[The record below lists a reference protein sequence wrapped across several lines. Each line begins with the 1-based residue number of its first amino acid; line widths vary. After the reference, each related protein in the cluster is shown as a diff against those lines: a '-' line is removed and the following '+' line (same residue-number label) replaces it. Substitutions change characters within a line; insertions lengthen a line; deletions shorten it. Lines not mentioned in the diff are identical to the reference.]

1 MMRSVATSLSPLDAW
16 IWAVGTTLEVG
27 VFTLALYRGLYRRLP
42 IFTTYIGLV
51 VLWEALQWSTLQRMN
66 PASGRYFY
74 FYWISQAV
82 LLTARGLVVAELC
95 YRVVRPYRGVWL
107 LARLL
112 LLLTAATLLVFAAME
127 SAGTAVYLDRF
138 IPATERGLE
147 FAVVGSLLALL
158 GICRYYGLELDL
170 ITRAVA
176 LGLSLYSILTIV
188 NNSMIFESILPHF
201 WLWTVLRRFSYQGA
215 LLVWVWPLL
224 QPLAEREP
232 LPVMASAG
240 MYQELA
246 PELSERMRELNNRLQ
261 QFLQR

>member
-1 MMRSVATSLSPLDAW
+1 M
-16 IWAVGTTLEVG
+16 
-27 VFTLALYRGLYRRLP
+27 
-42 IFTTYIGLV
+42 
-51 VLWEALQWSTLQRMN
+51 LQRMN

-95 YRVVRPYRGVWL
+95 YRVVRPYRGVWM

-112 LLLTAATLLVFAAME
+112 LLLTAATLLVFAAIE
-127 SAGTAVYLDRF
+127 SAGAAVSLDRF
-138 IPATERGLE
+138 IPATEQGLE

-158 GICRYYGLELDL
+158 GVCRYYGLALDL
-170 ITRAVA
+170 VTRAVA
-176 LGLSLYSILTIV
+176 LGLALYSILTIV
-188 NNSMIFESILPHF
+188 NNSMIFKSILPHF
-201 WLWTVLRRFSYQGA
+201 WLWAVLWRVSYQGA

-224 QPLAEREP
+224 RPLAEREP

-240 MYQELA
+240 RYQELA
-246 PELSERMRELNNRLQ
+246 PELSERMRELNNRLL